1 MLVMTA
7 EAICFPAST
16 DAQPGK
22 GYHLQHHFLSSGNKI
37 GNKVADKNF
46 YLLTALDHSPQLKQL
61 LAADPELH
69 TIFIRHQDLIRQHA
83 SDNIKT
89 TDSLLDGLKWSHED
103 SLATDQAIRSLYTKT
118 PAAFD
123 ALVDRELRPSGMYQ
137 RWVTLGNPDLLLHA
151 WGLTVRGV
159 NYILDVYGYGK
170 KLRYAAIDSAS
181 YDVHGDHYKNLLKTS
196 FSYLVERSAGQTLF
210 YEPSRALA
218 LQLLLLNDRDEA
230 ARHEPLE
237 TGENRS
243 AVQKARQLH
252 WNDYPYALILVPGE
266 GPELAGQPISPAGRM
281 RCELAATRYKKG
293 MAPFI
298 VVSGGYVHPFHTPY
312 AEAVEMK
319 KYLMTVDSIP
329 GSAILIEPQAR
340 HTTTNFR
347 NTARLQIRYGIPLDK
362 ACLCVSTRD
371 QTDYIINA
379 GFDRRNL
386 RELGYLPYRDKQRL
400 SDHEIRYYAVADCL
414 QSDPGDPLD
423 P

>member
-1 MLVMTA
+1 
-7 EAICFPAST
+7 
-16 DAQPGK
+16 
-22 GYHLQHHFLSSGNKI
+22 
-37 GNKVADKNF
+37 
-46 YLLTALDHSPQLKQL
+46 
-61 LAADPELH
+61 
-69 TIFIRHQDLIRQHA
+69 
-83 SDNIKT
+83 
-89 TDSLLDGLKWSHED
+89 
-103 SLATDQAIRSLYTKT
+103 
-118 PAAFD
+118 
-123 ALVDRELRPSGMYQ
+123 
-137 RWVTLGNPDLLLHA
+137 
-151 WGLTVRGV
+151 
-159 NYILDVYGYGK
+159 
-170 KLRYAAIDSAS
+170 
-181 YDVHGDHYKNLLKTS
+181 
-196 FSYLVERSAGQTLF
+196 
-210 YEPSRALA
+210 
-218 LQLLLLNDRDEA
+218 
-230 ARHEPLE
+230 
-237 TGENRS
+237 
-243 AVQKARQLH
+243 
-252 WNDYPYALILVPGE
+252 
-266 GPELAGQPISPAGRM
+266 M